1 MGEDVLD
8 WHSFPAG
15 MSTAELVK
23 NAKDADSRGDL
34 IGAGNWYF
42 HAKRRGAIGV
52 EGRIAGLVPGLELAV
67 AQGNGDAKALLAA
80 VLLDRG
86 DDLGRAVRLFGEAA
100 DAGVVEGMR
109 ELGFMLTNGVGVNR
123 DPVRANVLFRQ
134 AAEAGDGYAA
144 FNLSVN
150 YYHGAGGARNFR
162 EFSRWLQV
170 AANLGIPEACAV
182 LGDQLAKEGRET
194 ESLDWY
200 VKAAKSGHAPAMFA
214 AARRYRDGVGC
225 EVDPVQAVR
234 WFLAMLDRGNGDG
247 VHEAI
252 NMAPLMTPD
261 QIRKAGRLAGRTS
274 EAELLL
280 PSSQ

>member
-1 MGEDVLD
+1 MGEDMLD

-15 MSTAELVK
+15 LPTAELIK
-23 NAKDADSRGDL
+23 NAEDAEARSDL
-34 IGAGNWYF
+34 ISAGNWYF
-42 HAKRRGAIGV
+42 HAKRRGAMGL
-52 EGRIAGLVPGLELAV
+52 EGRIAALVPGLELAV
-67 AQGNGDAKALLAA
+67 AQSNGEAKALLAA
-80 VLLDRG
+80 VLLDRKY
-86 DDLGRAVRLFGEAA
+86 DLARAARLFGEAA

-109 ELGFMLTNGVGVNR
+109 ELGFMLTNGIGVNR
-123 DPVRANVLFRQ
+123 DPVQANVLFRQ

-162 EFSRWLQV
+162 EFSRWLQF

-182 LGDQLAKEGRET
+182 LGDQLAKKGRDG

-200 VKAAKSGHAPAMFA
+200 VKAAKSGHAPAMFS

-252 NMAPLMTPD
+252 KIAPLMTPD
-261 QIRKAGRLAGRTS
+261 QILEAGRLSGRGS

-280 PSSQ
+280 PSS